1 MFNSIAQKIHS
12 RLGQRGAIFG
22 LAALDLV
29 EKDPK
34 IIFLT
39 ADLADLSG
47 MDRLRKKYPENF
59 VNVGIAEQNL
69 IGISAGMAS
78 EGFKPV
84 ATTYATFITLRSC
97 EQIRHY
103 LGYMGLKVVVIGS
116 GAGFIQEFSG
126 NTHYAIEDIAVMRSI
141 PNMVVLSP
149 SDASQAILALESALQ
164 IDAPVYIRLT
174 GGLGCPVIH
183 EKEYEFKLGRPITI
197 CEGSDITIFATG
209 LMVNAAL
216 KAAELLAKEKISVGV
231 VDVHTIKPMPDDI
244 CSLALVPSMYVTIEE
259 HNIIG
264 GLGGAIS
271 EKLADAGSAVPLLRL
286 GVKDCFSTV
295 GDYEYL
301 LSVNRLLPDQI
312 AQDIKTKFE
321 VIGARNC

>member
-1 MFNSIAQKIHS
+1 MFNAITQKIHS
-12 RLGQRGAIFG
+12 RLGQRGSIFG
-22 LAALDLV
+22 LAALELI

-47 MDRLRKKYPENF
+47 MDRLRKKYPANF

-69 IGISAGMAS
+69 IGVAAGMAS

-84 ATTYATFITLRSC
+84 VTTYATFITLRSC

-126 NTHYAIEDIAVMRSI
+126 NTHYAIEDIAVIRSI

-149 SDASQAILALESALQ
+149 SDASQAILALESAMQ

-174 GGLGCPVIH
+174 GGLSCPVTH
-183 EKEYEFKLGRPITI
+183 TKEYEFKIGSPITI
-197 CEGSDITIFATG
+197 LEGSDVTIFATG
-209 LMVNAAL
+209 LMVHAAL
-216 KAAELLAKEKISVGV
+216 KAADLLAKEQVSVGV
-231 VDVHTIKPMPDDI
+231 VDVHTIKPFSNEFFP
-244 CSLALVPSMYVTIEE
+244 LALTPSLYVTIEE
-259 HNIIG
+259 HNVIG

-271 EKLADAGSAVPLLRL
+271 ERLADAGSAVPLLRL
-286 GVKDCFSTV
+286 GVKDCFSSV

-312 AQDIKTKFE
+312 VLDIKEKLKA
-321 VIGARNC
+321 ISASK